1 MICAMNMIAFFLAK
15 ILPDPPAGTPNE
27 ILQDGVDFF
36 GLWIARIG
44 GFVAFAGMVK
54 FALSISHDDAKEQ
67 LQSIFTMISG
77 FMIRSA
83 VGKLDIFKIP
93 AVYTEVAA
101 NTEFKAIMTFIGS
114 WTRRVGAL
122 GLLIG
127 GIMFALAIKDNN
139 AVSKITGLR
148 ALSTGAIIAAVST
161 LLPKFVV

>member
-1 MICAMNMIAFFLAK
+1 MIHAMNIVAFLVK
-15 ILPDPPAGTPNE
+15 ILPDPPTGTSINE
-27 ILQDGVDFF
+27 LLQDGVDFF

-93 AVYTEVAA
+93 AVYTDAA
-101 NTEFKAIMTFIGS
+101 AKAEFTAIMNFIGS

-148 ALSTGAIIAAVST
+148 ALSAGAIIAAVSA